1 MATQLP
7 THLSKEAPPEVH
19 GPTAGL
25 DCLEPEHD
33 GGGKLVVSR
42 AVLLLHL
49 HHVDGVPAALD
60 ALRVTG
66 WRTGMECRRYQAPS
80 KPTAQ
85 SATTF
90 STSRLTLPIPNS
102 LSHFPTPRYT
112 YPCYSCI
119 LSSLTTSLPTPFP
132 FPALPPLL
140 PHYKPS
146 HSFPLPSPAP
156 SPLSPQAFPLFSPP
170 LPCPLSSQAA
180 ANLS

>member
-7 THLSKEAPPEVH
+7 AHLSKEAPPEVH

-66 WRTGMECRRYQAPS
+66 WRTGMECRRYQTPS
-80 KPTAQ
+80 KATAQ

-119 LSSLTTSLPTPFP
+119 LSSLTTSPPTPFP
-132 FPALPPLL
+132 SP
-140 PHYKPS
+140 
-146 HSFPLPSPAP
+146 PLPSPAP
-156 SPLSPQAFPLFSPP
+156 YPHSLQALPLLSPS
-170 LPCPLSSQAA
+170 LP
-180 ANLS
+180 